1 MTTDMWLDGSWGYDV
16 PIGGAGIDTLM
27 GNEGI
32 DTAVFTGNRA
42 DYAFET
48 IAGDGV
54 TGDGLKVT
62 NTATGAYD
70 SVYTVEAFKF
80 ADGTFATSE
89 LLMP

>member
-1 MTTDMWLDGSWGYDV
+1 L
-16 PIGGAGIDTLM
+16 

-42 DYAFET
+42 DYAFEA
-48 IAGDGV
+48 IEW
-54 TGDGLKVT
+54 DGLKVT

-70 SVYTVEAFKF
+70 WMYTIETVKF